1 MFRIDRRGT
10 VREIK
15 DVIVEGPDYSVVTI
29 EEDGTFVVPNHEVHR
44 VSKTEAKAIAYSIL
58 RNRYGEVGDLVVSFN
73 KYDKSIVERTFIVT
87 HKTDR
92 CLYGLDDSG
101 EFKYSVDNCI
111 VIQKKGQ

>member
-1 MFRIDRRGT
+1 MFRIDHRGT
-10 VREIK
+10 IKEIK
-15 DVIVEGPDYSVVTI
+15 DVVLEGPDYSVITI
-29 EEDGTFVVPNHEVHR
+29 DDGSFVVPNHEVYR
-44 VSKTEAKAIAYSIL
+44 VSKAEAKEIAYSIL

-101 EFKYSVDNCI
+101 EFKYPIDYCI